1 MAGSTVYL
9 RGQVAQDLDTRE
21 SVAIGDPAGQASKV
35 MDNIETSARRG
46 RRPAGAHRHLR
57 RLPDRHPPPR
67 AGLRRAR
74 RAAAGGVS
82 VLHRPGRAGARP
94 AGVAGGS
101 DRGRGE
107 AVTFSLV
114 GRCAR
119 TGMLGTVVA
128 SSSPAVA
135 ARCAWARASVG
146 AVATQNVTDP
156 SLGPRVLGLLAS
168 GRSAASA
175 LDEVMA
181 TAPHAEYRQLAVID
195 AQGRTASYSGART
208 LGRHG
213 SSSGNDCLAAGNL
226 LASGEVTAA
235 MVQAFGH
242 APPGPPRR
250 AGSSTPCAPARR
262 RAARKGRCA
271 RAGCWSW
278 TR

>member
-1 MAGSTVYL
+1 
-9 RGQVAQDLDTRE
+9 
-21 SVAIGDPAGQASKV
+21 
-35 MDNIETSARRG
+35 
-46 RRPAGAHRHLR
+46 
-57 RLPDRHPPPR
+57 
-67 AGLRRAR
+67 
-74 RAAAGGVS
+74 
-82 VLHRPGRAGARP
+82 
-94 AGVAGGS
+94 
-101 DRGRGE
+101 
-107 AVTFSLV
+107 VTFSLV

-135 ARCAWARASVG
+135 ARCAWARTDVG

-156 SLGPRVLGLLAS
+156 SLAPRVLGLLES

-226 LASGEVTAA
+226 LASGKVTAA
-235 MVQAFGH
+235 MVQAFGQRSH
-242 APPGPPRR
+242 DHLASRLLDALR
-250 AGSSTPCAPARR
+250 AGAAAGGEEGPVRSSGLVVVDKVTWPVTDLRTDWHDDPISQLARLWAVWQPQEAAYVQRALDPVAAP
-262 RAARKGRCA
+262 GY
-271 RAGCWSW
+271 GVPGGE
-278 TR
+278 